1 VVLVLEGKARAGV
14 PEGRSGAVV
23 VVHAAG
29 EGDDRI
35 VAEAAAAAAHGGG
48 VTVVTA
54 DRGLIDRVAA
64 VGAQVLGPGRLLD
77 RLATDGDPVPDR
89 LD

>member
-1 VVLVLEGKARAGV
+1 
-14 PEGRSGAVV
+14 
-23 VVHAAG
+23 
-29 EGDDRI
+29 
-35 VAEAAAAAAHGGG
+35 